1 MFLCC
6 DTQLGT
12 EVIESAERGV
22 PSSELEQAEPKQE
35 VPVEE
40 VPVENPTGILSGK
53 KEPFVLTLDLTS
65 GAVLDVDLDT
75 SDQGVLLVSSLE
87 GGGAIE
93 KWNSSCADSQSK
105 VQELD
110 RVVAVNGETGV
121 AKELA
126 AKLKPGFKYEL
137 TVQHAVLLEVSI
149 AEVNKPIGLE
159 LNKPIAEVNKPNMPN
174 GKGLAIKTVS
184 ATGHVKEWNETAPA
198 DSQVMAT
205 CRVIRVNTKD
215 AMAGE
220 EPAALLKELKEAK
233 ALQMLVASWA

>member
-12 EVIESAERGV
+12 EVIMSAERGV

-137 TVQHAVLLEVSI
+137 TVKHAALLEISI

-159 LNKPIAEVNKPNMPN
+159 LIHAHNS
-174 GKGLAIKTVS
+174 KGLAITNVN
-184 ATGHVKEWNETAPA
+184 ATGHMKEWNDTAPA
-198 DSQVMAT
+198 DTKVMAT